1 MKFNEILS
9 IAGQPGLYRFLTQG
23 KAGIIVESLADQ
35 RRFPVSANAKVSS
48 LTDIAIYTET
58 EDRPLSEIFQT
69 MYEKLGGKEALDAK
83 SSPEELA
90 KALEQFIPD
99 YDKERVHKSDIK
111 KLFSWYNLLVA
122 NGMTQFVE
130 EETEEQQE
138 EEGKEE

>member
-1 MKFNEILS
+1 MKFKEILS

-35 RRFPVSANAKVSS
+35 RRFPVSSNAKVSS

-58 EDRPLSEIFQT
+58 EDRPLSEIFQS
-69 MYEKLGGKEALDAK
+69 MYEKLDGKEAIDAK

-90 KALEQFIPD
+90 AALAQYIPD
-99 YDKERVHKSDIK
+99 YDRDRVHKSDIK

-122 NGMTQFVE
+122 NGMTEFVE
-130 EETEEQQE
+130 KE
-138 EEGKEE
+138 EEAAEDTAKEE